1 MQHQNQQTFIHVTH
15 FSMKRQSMVPWT
27 KGMFHL
33 HSTIIHTPQT
43 EDVQQGHQRGRYP
56 ELKHIGWTH
65 RNAHGIHNEHH
76 LEQNPKKIQDDQTK
90 LESKC
95 RFEKYTERKRG
106 GYLYGSMFFVDDL
119 QITSILFAS
128 SKIPYHECLA
138 IHVTVSN
145 WAQWNGYGKSLIFR
159 AFWMFTIPLES
170 SWKVRDKIGAGIL
183 IVWS

>member
-1 MQHQNQQTFIHVTH
+1 MI
-15 FSMKRQSMVPWT
+15 PWT

-56 ELKHIGWTH
+56 KLKHIGWTH

-76 LEQNPKKIQDDQTK
+76 LEQNPKKIQDDQTT
-90 LESKC
+90 LESK
-95 RFEKYTERKRG
+95 RWFEKYTERQRG
-106 GYLYGSMFFVDDL
+106 CYLYGSMFFVDDL

-128 SKIPYHECLA
+128 SNVPIMHVFQQKQKKTLRVSSKSCLLKQA